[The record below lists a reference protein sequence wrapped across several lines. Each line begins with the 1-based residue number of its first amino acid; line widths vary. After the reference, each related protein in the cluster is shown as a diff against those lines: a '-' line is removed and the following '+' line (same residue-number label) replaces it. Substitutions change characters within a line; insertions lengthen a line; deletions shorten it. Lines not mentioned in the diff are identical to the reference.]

1 MTYERLVEIIA
12 TQLNLGPSKVKE
24 EANLKDLGADSL
36 DVFQIMIALEEELGI
51 EVSPAKAEKIRTVE
65 QLWKLTQEL
74 DAGRH

>member
-74 DAGRH
+74 DAGRQ

>member
-12 TQLNLGPSKVKE
+12 TQLNLGTSKVKE

-74 DAGRH
+74 DAGRQ

>member
-12 TQLNLGPSKVKE
+12 AQLNLGPSKVKE

-36 DVFQIMIALEEELGI
+36 DVFQIMITLEEELGI
-51 EVSPAKAEKIRTVE
+51 EVSPEKAEKIRTVG

-74 DAGRH
+74 DAGRQ

>member
-12 TQLNLGPSKVKE
+12 TQLNLGPSIVKE

-51 EVSPAKAEKIRTVE
+51 EVSPAKAEKIRTVG
-65 QLWKLTQEL
+65 QLWKLIQEL
-74 DAGRH
+74 DAGRQ